1 MASVKRL
8 EDLEIWQLSRLL
20 CNDIFEIIR
29 NTGLNRNFKLANQI
43 EGSSGSVMDN
53 IAEGFERNGNK
64 EFIQFLSIA
73 KASCG
78 ETRSQ
83 LYRILDRKFISQEK
97 FDKLRSQ
104 TEQLSIKISNLMDY
118 LSKSEMKGSK
128 YNKPKDWQRILL
140 NDQNT
145 IWTLERLNDVNNN

>member
-1 MASVKRL
+1 MASVKRF

-20 CNDIFEIIR
+20 CNDIFDIIR

-83 LYRILDRKFISQEK
+83 LYRILDRKFINQEK

-128 YNKPKDWQRILL
+128 YNKPKD
-140 NDQNT
+140 
-145 IWTLERLNDVNNN
+145 